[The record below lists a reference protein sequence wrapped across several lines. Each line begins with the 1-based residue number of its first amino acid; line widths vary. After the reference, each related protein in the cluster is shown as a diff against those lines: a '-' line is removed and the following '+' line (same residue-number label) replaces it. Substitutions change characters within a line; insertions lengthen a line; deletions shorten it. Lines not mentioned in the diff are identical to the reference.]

1 MALPFGKEVF
11 VVRARSLKLDII
23 FLPAFFLSPSLWSK
37 EREIESGSAH
47 EGGGYIVS
55 RARKTEKVG
64 ATTDDKGTKL
74 RPAEFFIM
82 EKHVFGMKS
91 IIY

>member
-1 MALPFGKEVF
+1 MEQ
-11 VVRARSLKLDII
+11 
-23 FLPAFFLSPSLWSK
+23 
-37 EREIESGSAH
+37 REIESGSAH

-64 ATTDDKGTKL
+64 ATTDADKGTKL

-82 EKHVFGMKS
+82 EKHAFGMKS
-91 IIY
+91 TIIYLIQLN